1 MKLDGN
7 VMLDTMSDVDERLIL
22 ESDIAQEQKAVD
34 KRTKKRFI
42 ITGSAIT
49 AVMTAAAIAVTFVPW
64 KSENN
69 VIVPDLLPMLTV
81 NDNQMG
87 SFGFSAIGVEA
98 LEKHKAAMSG
108 QDQKFTEMPVYN
120 SSSLSFE
127 TSDKI
132 KKKLKETVEYFG
144 LDYDSMRISDNTI
157 DQEHAENFKKKFKE
171 DYNEVTEEELDRMVQ
186 VMRANADITA
196 YTPDDDTSEISYISV
211 SADMS
216 IHIVM
221 DDDNSFKLPDE
232 YSFGNNSTL
241 EELEEA
247 GRYLLDK
254 YSGLVNIND
263 PVFSE
268 YESTNNDYSGAA
280 VFYENGTYPAESIAN
295 QSIKQVKFFGHNNR
309 LTVMTIFEEY
319 TLCEKIA
326 DYPIISEKEAEQLLR
341 NGNYLSTIDSTM
353 YTLKED
359 DEIGLSM
366 LTYRSGR
373 GYECIMPF
381 YLFYVQIPEEEF
393 YHEKGDLLYG
403 LFYVPA
409 VKGEY
414 LENMPDPQISF
425 NGAMIK

>member
-7 VMLDTMSDVDERLIL
+7 IMLDTMSDVDERLIL
-22 ESDIAQEQKAVD
+22 ESDIAQEQKAAD
-34 KRTKKRFI
+34 KRTRKKFF
-42 ITGSAIT
+42 ITGAAIT

-69 VIVPDLLPMLTV
+69 VVVPNLPMLTV
-81 NDNQMG
+81 SEG
-87 SFGFSAIGVEA
+87 SGAPALGFSAIGVEA

-108 QDQKFTEMPVYN
+108 QDQKFTEMPVYR
-120 SSSLSFE
+120 SGCLSDE
-127 TSDKI
+127 VSGKM
-132 KKKLKETVEYFG
+132 KAKLKETVEYFG
-144 LDYDSMRISDNTI
+144 LDYDSMKISDNTF
-157 DQEHAENFKKKFKE
+157 EENIKRQFGE
-171 DYNEVTEEELDRMVQ
+171 NLDDIPPEELERVSQ
-186 VMRANADITA
+186 LLRIHSDITA
-196 YTPDDDTSEISYISV
+196 FTPDGDTSEISYISV
-211 SADMS
+211 SSDMCV
-216 IHIVM
+216 HIVM
-221 DDDNSFKLPDE
+221 DDENSFQVPDE
-232 YSFGNNSTL
+232 YSFGDNSTL
-241 EELEEA
+241 EELETA
-247 GRYLLDK
+247 GRYLLEK
-254 YSGLVNIND
+254 YSGLVNISD

-326 DYPIISEKEAEQLLR
+326 DYPIISEEEAETLLR

-373 GYECIMPF
+373 GYECVMPF

-409 VKGEY
+409 VRGEY
-414 LENMPDPQISF
+414 LENMPEPQISF

>member
-1 MKLDGN
+1 MKLNGN
-7 VMLDTMSDVDERLIL
+7 VMLDTMSDVDEKLIM
-22 ESDIAQEQKAVD
+22 ESDFVQNSEAAD
-34 KRTKKRFI
+34 KKIKKKFF
-42 ITGSAIT
+42 ITGAAIT
-49 AVMTAAAIAVTFVPW
+49 AVMAAAAIAVTFVPW
-64 KSENN
+64 KSENH
-69 VIVPDLLPMLTV
+69 VVLPDLPMLTV
-81 NDNQMG
+81 SGG
-87 SFGFSAIGVEA
+87 SNTEALGVSAIGLDA

-108 QDQKFTEMPVYN
+108 QDQKFTEMPVYS

-132 KKKLKETVEYFG
+132 KEKLKETVAYFG
-144 LDYDSMRISDNTI
+144 LDYDSMRITDNTI

-196 YTPDDDTSEISYISV
+196 YTPDGDTSEISYISV
-211 SADMS
+211 SADMCV
-216 IHIVM
+216 HIVM
-221 DDDNSFKLPDE
+221 DDEYSFKVPDE
-232 YSFGNNSTL
+232 YSFGNDSTL
-241 EELEEA
+241 EELEAA
-247 GRYLLDK
+247 GRCLLDK
-254 YSGLVNIND
+254 YSGLVNMSD

-268 YESTNNDYSGAA
+268 YESTNNGYSGTA

-295 QSIKQVKFFGHNNR
+295 QSIKKVKFFGHNNR
-309 LTVMTIFEEY
+309 LTVMTIYEEY
-319 TLCEKIA
+319 TVCEKIA
-326 DYPIISEKEAEQLLR
+326 DYPVITEEEAETLLR
-341 NGNYLSTIDSTM
+341 NGNYLSTINNTM

-359 DEIGLSM
+359 DEIGLTR

-393 YHEKGDLLYG
+393 GHEKGDLLYG

-409 VKGEY
+409 VRSEY
-414 LENMPDPQISF
+414 LENMPEPAISF